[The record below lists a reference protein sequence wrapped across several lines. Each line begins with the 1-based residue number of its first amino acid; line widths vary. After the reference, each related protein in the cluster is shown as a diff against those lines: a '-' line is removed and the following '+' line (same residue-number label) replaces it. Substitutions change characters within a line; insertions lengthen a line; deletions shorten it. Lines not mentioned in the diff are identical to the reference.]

1 MRSISVKFTTQD
13 YLDGQPEWYINEE
26 KGLLHDLEDWL
37 AHCSRANVE
46 LLMLWWDKF
55 SYLANLRLDR
65 ATLDFTDAYSLDG
78 RFLGVETASTLY
90 TFGYGMPELTVLAPN
105 EELRKRIHDAV
116 VARNRQFCRWMDH
129 PEQMLG
135 L

>member
-1 MRSISVKFTTQD
+1 
-13 YLDGQPEWYINEE
+13 LDGQPEWYINEE
-26 KGLLHDLEDWL
+26 KGLLQNLEDWL
-37 AHCSRANVE
+37 AHCNRANVE
-46 LLMLWWDKF
+46 LQMLWWEKF

-78 RFLGVETASTLY
+78 RFIGVETASTLY

-116 VARNRQFCRWMDH
+116 VARNR
-129 PEQMLG
+129 
-135 L
+135 